1 MTEVKRKDREPVE
14 SFLRRFSRKVQQSR
28 VLKLARK
35 QKDREEVRS
44 KTQRR
49 ERALYNI
56 HIRKEIDRAK
66 KMGRFDE
73 ETMREIKKR
82 MGGR

>member
-1 MTEVKRKDREPVE
+1 MTEVKRKDRETIE
-14 SFLRRFSRKVQQSR
+14 SLLRRFSRKVQQSR
-28 VLKLARK
+28 ILKIARK
-35 QKDREEVRS
+35 KQDREQVKS

-56 HIRKEIDRAK
+56 RIRKEIDRAK

-73 ETMREIKKR
+73 EVLREIKKR
-82 MGGR
+82 MGND

>member
-1 MTEVKRKDREPVE
+1 MTEVRRKDRETTE
-14 SFLRRFSRKVQQSR
+14 SFLRRFNRKVQQSR
-28 VLKLARK
+28 ILRIARSR
-35 QKDREEVRS
+35 KDRAQEQTRRE
-44 KTQRR
+44 RR

-56 HIRKEIDRAK
+56 RIRKEIERAK

-73 ETMREIKKR
+73 EALREIKKR

>member
-14 SFLRRFSRKVQQSR
+14 GLLRRFHRKVQQSR
-28 VLKLARK
+28 ILKTARK
-35 QKDREEVRS
+35 KQEREEEVS
-44 KTQRR
+44 KPKKR

-56 HIRKEIDRAK
+56 RIRKEIERAK
-66 KMGRFDE
+66 KMGRYSE
-73 ETMREIKKR
+73 NELREIKKR